1 MIRKGSNLEL
11 LVYSLFVYF
20 SLLNFLLLMLPF
32 DKGLFSYPC
41 FYCESDIIRIFQYKE
56 MLLIPFSDEELKPA
70 VANVIDK
77 VRPSI
82 KLDGGDIELI
92 DVKDGIVYVQL
103 QGACVGCG
111 SAGTTLKFGVE
122 RQLKTLIHPEI
133 TVMNVPKGWE
143 DKLDQLG

>member
-1 MIRKGSNLEL
+1 
-11 LVYSLFVYF
+11 
-20 SLLNFLLLMLPF
+20 
-32 DKGLFSYPC
+32 
-41 FYCESDIIRIFQYKE
+41 
-56 MLLIPFSDEELKPA
+56 LIPFSDEELLSA
-70 VANVIDK
+70 VTKVIDK

-92 DVKDGIVYVQL
+92 DVKNGVVYVQL

-111 SAGTTLKFGVE
+111 SAGTTIKFGVE

>member
-1 MIRKGSNLEL
+1 M
-11 LVYSLFVYF
+11 
-20 SLLNFLLLMLPF
+20 
-32 DKGLFSYPC
+32 
-41 FYCESDIIRIFQYKE
+41 
-56 MLLIPFSDEELKPA
+56 IPFSDEDLLPA
-70 VANVIDK
+70 VQSVIEK